1 MDENQLLTQVLGI
14 EKLEVRGSRI
24 GGAEEIYLNVE
35 PMLKAGICPDCNE
48 ISMHEHDHGDEQKIR
63 DLAIAGRRCWL
74 MYRPRRF
81 RCEGCQKTFVERVE
95 WRRMGMSYTTRY
107 EKYIYQRSRREAI
120 SQIAEDEGLSEEA
133 VQAIFEDMAKKR
145 SRHKGTHGSK

>member
-14 EKLEVRGSRI
+14 EKLEVRGSKMA
-24 GGAEEIYLNVE
+24 GAEEIYLNVE
-35 PMLKAGICPDCNE
+35 PMLKVGICPDCST
-48 ISMHEHDHGDEQKIR
+48 ISLNEHDRGEEQKIR
-63 DLAIAGRRCWL
+63 DLTISGRRCWL

-81 RCEGCQKTFVERVE
+81 RCERCDKTFVERVE
-95 WRRMGMSYTTRY
+95 WRRAGMGYTTRY

-145 SRHKGTHGSK
+145 LRHKGTQESK

>member
-14 EKLEVRGSRI
+14 EKLEVCGSKI
-24 GGAEEIYLNVE
+24 AGAEEIYLNVE
-35 PMLKAGICPDCNE
+35 PMLKVGICPDCNG
-48 ISMHEHDHGDEQKIR
+48 ISLHEHDRGEEQKIR
-63 DLAIAGRRCWL
+63 DLTIAGRRCWL
-74 MYRPRRF
+74 MYQPRRF
-81 RCEGCQKTFVERVE
+81 RCERCEKTFVERVE
-95 WRRMGMSYTTRY
+95 WRRVGMSYTTRY

-120 SQIAEDEGLSEEA
+120 SQIAEDEGLSDEA